1 MKASLKAYALAKG
14 YEGWSA
20 APYLCPGGQ
29 WTIGWGH
36 TLGVT
41 AHTPAITEAQG
52 ELYLAHDIIEAEAI
66 VNRAVTVLLN
76 QNEFDALVLFVMNIG
91 PGQAGVKSGLAELK
105 TGGPSTL
112 LRRLNENDRAG
123 AAAEWLKWV
132 YAGGQQL
139 AGLVK
144 RRAEERALFLTP
156 VTVPIPAAAS
166 PGIATPAAGGASAW
180 QRIAA
185 LWAVLRR
192 GRELAG
198 AETWKSRQA
207 AASALTAILGALA
220 PFLPI
225 EVSNE
230 DLLAIAGGVAAVGGL
245 LNAYL
250 VLATSRRVGVPAG
263 GEPAHDSA
271 G

>member
-20 APYLCPGGQ
+20 VPYLCPGGK

-36 TLGVT
+36 TQGVT

-52 ELYLAHDIIEAEAI
+52 ELYLAHDIIEAERI
-66 VNRAVTVLLN
+66 VERAVTVPLN

-91 PGQAGVKSGLAELK
+91 PGQTGVKSGLVELK

-123 AAAEWLKWV
+123 AADEWLKWV
-132 YAGGQQL
+132 YAGGQKL
-139 AGLVK
+139 PGLII
-144 RRAEERALFLTP
+144 RRAEERALFLAP
-156 VTVPIPAAAS
+156 VMAAETAPELRLPS
-166 PGIATPAAGGASAW
+166 PGPSVWSRVAAM
-180 QRIAA
+180 
-185 LWAVLRR
+185 WAVLMR

-198 AETWKSRQA
+198 ADAWKNRQA
-207 AASALTAILGALA
+207 AASALAAILGALA

-225 EVSNE
+225 EVSND

-245 LNAYL
+245 LNAYF
-250 VLATSRRVGVPAG
+250 VLATSRRVGLPAG
-263 GEPAHDSA
+263 GEPPHDSA